1 MAKEVCEGVV
11 CGWGAMRCVR
21 WCVSVCVVS
30 GAVRWVGGGRLVG
43 GLLCAHRESSLAL
56 LARTA

>member
-30 GAVRWVGGGRLVG
+30 GRCGGWGVAGLVG